1 MPVRV
6 PLITDP
12 APRVLLDGLVD
23 YAGLFPPASLS
34 MTDAVRSFA
43 RYRGGEAGWMLGRFV
58 CGVPHFDAFIAAA
71 EPLLPRDAGAL
82 PWRISA
88 VGTGDHVA
96 DAAAIARMNDCHRW
110 SIDECSALVDAI
122 ETRVNTPDDVQR
134 VHEAFPVDV
143 TVYAELPAD
152 ADPVPFMQLLANC
165 GRRAKVRMG
174 GVTAEAF
181 PTAEHVYAFIDAAVA
196 SHVPFKA
203 TAGLHHALRGS
214 YPLTYDAAA
223 PSAPMFG
230 FLNIVLAAALR
241 AAEGSREQV
250 LQLLQESEPSSLAFS
265 DEAVAWRGHVMH
277 RTHLS
282 RVREEIAVA
291 FGSCSFTEPVGDM
304 RALGAW

>member
-23 YAGLFPPASLS
+23 YAGLFPPASLG
-34 MTDAVRSFA
+34 MADAVRNFA

-58 CGVPHFDAFIAAA
+58 CAVSHFDAFITAA

-88 VGTGDHVA
+88 VGTGDHEA

-110 SIDECSALVDAI
+110 SVDECSALVDAV
-122 ETRVNTPDDVQR
+122 ETRVSTPDDVQR
-134 VHEAFPVDV
+134 LHEAFPVEL
-143 TVYAELPAD
+143 TVYAELPAGV
-152 ADPVPFMQLLANC
+152 DPVPFMQRLANT
-165 GRRAKVRMG
+165 GRRAKLRTG
-174 GVTAEAF
+174 GVMPDAF
-181 PTAEHVYAFIDAAVA
+181 PSADAVFAFIDAAVQ

-203 TAGLHHALRGS
+203 TAGLHHALRGT
-214 YPLTYDAAA
+214 YPLTYEAEA
-223 PSAPMFG
+223 SVAPMFG

-241 AAEGSREQV
+241 AAEGSHEQV
-250 LQLLQESEPSSLAFS
+250 LQLLQESEASSIAFS
-265 DEAVAWRGHVMH
+265 DEAVAWRGHVLH

-291 FGSCSFTEPVGDM
+291 FGSCSFTEPVTEV